1 VKKETTMRVTHCLL
15 AAAILL
21 APAAPSLAAG
31 KGLNLAAG
39 GRTIAGPGAVSI
51 AMGDTV
57 RVHED
62 PTVNRDVCVTLV
74 NAGSAQLTLTL
85 TGDTTP
91 TTTVN
96 PGVSKAL
103 CVANVHYVDVSCTG
117 VNSCSAQWRVDQ
129 D

>member
-1 VKKETTMRVTHCLL
+1 MKETPMRVTHCLL
-15 AAAILL
+15 AAVILL

-39 GRTIAGPGAVSI
+39 GRTIAGPGMVQL
-51 AMGDTV
+51 AMGAQV

-62 PTVNRDVCVTLV
+62 PTVNRDVCVTV
-74 NAGSAQLTLTL
+74 ANTGSAQLTLTL
-85 TGDTTP
+85 TGDTNP
-91 TTTVN
+91 STTLEA
-96 PGVSKAL
+96 GVSKAL

-117 VNSCSAQWRVDQ
+117 VNACTGQWRVDQ